1 MSSSEGDPQ
10 ANHATGL
17 GFFNHSRHTQI
28 FGGQF
33 NLINRGKKP
42 RSTPFLSVHRDLGE
56 RSPLLLLGKAA
67 VITATHDAGHEFQRP
82 GCHRNTRVSVLRRL
96 KDWIIGFEEPEA
108 IFLWLCGD
116 AGAGKSSIAQSLCAQ
131 LAQEGQLLGS
141 FFFWRNDPERSTHI
155 ALVATLVYQAVI
167 ALPGLGDLVAAVV
180 EQDPAIFNKHFKIQL
195 ISLLIN
201 PINTL
206 ISTTDINPSSI
217 PSVIVIDGL
226 DECSGRD
233 IQCSL
238 LSSLACAIPK
248 CNLRLRVLISSRPE
262 VEIKSVF
269 NSKPLL
275 DLSCRLA
282 LHASFETDTDIRKFL
297 VDTFDNIKRT
307 HPLKSHILPSWPG
320 GDVIYQLVQRSSG
333 QFIFAST
340 VGRYISEPR
349 QKPQQQLDIIMGV
362 RPPPTEVNLPYT
374 ELNAIYTHLL
384 SCIPPDRLEMVLD
397 ILGLIFIVRPA
408 LPFPSGSFGD
418 FGFKFDRTLLTFLS
432 LDSADL
438 EFYLIDLSSVIQVE
452 GDQDPS
458 QYRSQFIK
466 ICHASLGDFLLD
478 PRRSQQFYRKPQVF
492 FAKMAGVCTE
502 RMNDIPN
509 ESSSLQ
515 FYFEDIHYLFNLVS
529 PVRCYSSLSVNFCW
543 FTLLLDL
550 LKHAEFNHQLCE
562 HLMSISLPILMEQH
576 RGHTENFRHFLD
588 MAIELLALTPQTVS
602 AKLRS
607 ASYGV
612 LMALTIAS
620 KRSTSPSP
628 PERV

>member
-1 MSSSEGDPQ
+1 MLDTSFNAQG
-10 ANHATGL
+10 ATGI
-17 GFFNHSRHTQI
+17 H
-28 FGGQF
+28 
-33 NLINRGKKP
+33 
-42 RSTPFLSVHRDLGE
+42 VV
-56 RSPLLLLGKAA
+56 A
-67 VITATHDAGHEFQRP
+67 
-82 GCHRNTRVSVLRRL
+82 VLRRL

-155 ALVATLVYQAVI
+155 ALVATLFYQAVI

-248 CNLRLRVLISSRPE
+248 CNLRWRVLISSRPE

-282 LHASFETDTDIRKFL
+282 LHASFETDTDIRNFL
-297 VDTFDNIKRT
+297 VDTFDNIKQT
-307 HPLKSHILPSWPG
+307 HPLKSHIQPSWPG

-349 QKPQQQLDIIMGV
+349 QKPTYSPV
-362 RPPPTEVNLPYT
+362 YP
-374 ELNAIYTHLL
+374 
-384 SCIPPDRLEMVLD
+384 
-397 ILGLIFIVRPA
+397 LIDSRWFLI
-408 LPFPSGSFGD
+408 SSDSYSSFGRR
-418 FGFKFDRTLLTFLS
+418 FPFLQVHLVTLASNLMELCSRFSPWTPRIWSSISSTCLRLS
-432 LDSADL
+432 KSKATRIHLN
-438 EFYLIDLSSVIQVE
+438 IDLNLLKSAMPRLVTSFWILV
-452 GDQDPS
+452 DPNN
-458 QYRSQFIK
+458 FI
-466 ICHASLGDFLLD
+466 ASH
-478 PRRSQQFYRKPQVF
+478 K
-492 FAKMAGVCTE
+492 
-502 RMNDIPN
+502 
-509 ESSSLQ
+509 
-515 FYFEDIHYLFNLVS
+515 
-529 PVRCYSSLSVNFCW
+529 YSSLKWQGYV
-543 FTLLLDL
+543 
-550 LKHAEFNHQLCE
+550 Q
-562 HLMSISLPILMEQH
+562 
-576 RGHTENFRHFLD
+576 
-588 MAIELLALTPQTVS
+588 S
-602 AKLRS
+602 A
-607 ASYGV
+607 
-612 LMALTIAS
+612 
-620 KRSTSPSP
+620 
-628 PERV
+628 